1 MTLIVGG
8 AYQGKTEFAAGLLCI
23 PCEQILNGETCDIE
37 EIFSASAVRHFEAL
51 VKRVLEEGEPRNLAR
66 ELCAK
71 NPDVIVLVNEIGSG
85 IIPIDKLERD
95 WREEVGRES
104 CILAEF
110 ADTVIRMNCG
120 IPTTIKGTVI

>member
-1 MTLIVGG
+1 MTLIIGG
-8 AYQGKTEFAAGLLCI
+8 AYQGKTEYAAGLLRI
-23 PCEQILNGETCDIE
+23 SRGEILDGETCGID
-37 EIFSASAVRHFEAL
+37 EIFKAAALCHFEAL
-51 VKRVLEEGEPRNLAR
+51 VKRVVEKGEPRNLAR

-71 NPDVIVLVNEIGSG
+71 NPDVIVIVNEIGSG

-110 ADTVIRMNCG
+110 SDTVIRINCG
-120 IPTTIKGTVI
+120 IPTAIKGTIL